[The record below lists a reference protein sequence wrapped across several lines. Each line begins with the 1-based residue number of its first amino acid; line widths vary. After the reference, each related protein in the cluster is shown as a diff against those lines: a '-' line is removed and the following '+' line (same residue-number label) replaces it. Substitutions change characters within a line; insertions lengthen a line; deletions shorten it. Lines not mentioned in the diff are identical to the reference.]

1 MKRGTYCKFIIL
13 FFTPFRADQIEMKNA
28 LKREKQASSCKKES
42 YFSQTICSN
51 KSNQLLTTVIS
62 SCNLHHLVA

>member
-28 LKREKQASSCKKES
+28 LKREKQASFCKKKS
-42 YFSQTICSN
+42 YFS
-51 KSNQLLTTVIS
+51 
-62 SCNLHHLVA
+62 